1 VQNLNNYL
9 ANFEIN
15 QDNNLSNKD
24 DNVTNDT
31 NNSNIAVLIPD
42 DP

>member
-24 DNVTNDT
+24 NNVINDT